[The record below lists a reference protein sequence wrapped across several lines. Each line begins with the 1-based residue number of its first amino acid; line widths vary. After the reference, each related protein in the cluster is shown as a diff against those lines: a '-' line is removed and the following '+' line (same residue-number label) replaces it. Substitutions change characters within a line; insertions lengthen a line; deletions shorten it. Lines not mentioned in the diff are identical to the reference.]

1 MTSTRSL
8 LLALALTPSLA
19 LAQGGPGGMPPTLV
33 EATHP
38 TVDTISDSASAI
50 GSLRA
55 AESIVVKPEM
65 AGLIEKVHFEE
76 GQSVAAGAP
85 LFTLDASLVQAEVNE
100 WNANVAKSRRE
111 AERSGDLVA
120 RKLAA
125 QNELDGKK
133 AALAVDEARLSS
145 AKTRLAKTVIRAPF
159 AGVIG
164 LRMVSPGAYVNIG
177 DALVTLTQI
186 DPIKLDFRLPESYLG
201 KAQPGQAIS
210 VNVDSFPGRAFKG
223 TISAV
228 DPQLDPNSRSVVLR
242 ATLKN
247 EEGVL
252 RPGLFA
258 RVTLALAER
267 KSALLLPEQAL
278 WPMGDKQFV
287 YLIKDGKASLQP
299 VRLGARRNG
308 LVEIVEGVG
317 PTDDVITAGQVKI
330 GPGSAVRTAAATA
343 ATAPAK

>member
-1 MTSTRSL
+1 MTFIRSL
-8 LLALALTPSLA
+8 LPALALFPVLA

-33 EATHP
+33 EATRP
-38 TVDTISDSASAI
+38 TIDAISDSASAI

-125 QNELDGKK
+125 PNELDGKK

-201 KAQPGQAIS
+201 KVQAGTPIS
-210 VNVDSFPGRAFKG
+210 VSVDSFPGRSFKG
-223 TISAV
+223 TVSAV

-247 EEGVL
+247 DEGVL

-258 RVTLALAER
+258 RVSLALAER

-287 YLIKDGKASLQP
+287 YLIKDSKASLQP

-308 LVEIVEGVG
+308 MVEIVEGVG
-317 PTDDVITAGQVKI
+317 PTDEVITAGQVKI
-330 GPGSAVRTAAATA
+330 GPGAPVRTASAAGTP
-343 ATAPAK
+343 APAK